1 MPACSLG
8 LEAVIGGETLTGD
21 TARAMSQENVDAV
34 RQMNEGF
41 LAFQNGD
48 PNALAT
54 ALAVLDPDIE
64 WHGTVG
70 GLDEA
75 RWHTATRSWPRRLPR
90 TSKLGRQLVLETE
103 RYIDAGDRV
112 VVFWHEVA
120 RSRHSQQEMETTTAV
135 IYTVRDGRIV
145 EARGYM
151 SRAEALEVVGLSE
164 QDAYADS

>member
-1 MPACSLG
+1 
-8 LEAVIGGETLTGD
+8 
-21 TARAMSQENVDAV
+21 MSQENVDAV

-48 PNALAT
+48 PSAMAT

-70 GLDEA
+70 GLDE
-75 RWHTATRSWPRRLPR
+75 
-90 TSKLGRQLVLETE
+90 GRVAHGYEELAQAFAENFETWETLVLEAE

-112 VVFWHEVA
+112 IVFWHEVA
-120 RSRHSQQEMETTTAV
+120 RSRHSRQEIETATAV
-135 IYTVRDGRIV
+135 IYTVRDGKVV

-151 SRAEALEVVGLSE
+151 SRAEALETLGLSE
-164 QDAYADS
+164 